1 MCLYVVMPFLN
12 KGLKMNNLLLYYDN
26 KKIQNVNNGNFL
38 SNQFVFVDKKR
49 RHRKAVIQAFL

>member
-26 KKIQNVNNGNFL
+26 KKD
-38 SNQFVFVDKKR
+38 SKCK
-49 RHRKAVIQAFL
+49 